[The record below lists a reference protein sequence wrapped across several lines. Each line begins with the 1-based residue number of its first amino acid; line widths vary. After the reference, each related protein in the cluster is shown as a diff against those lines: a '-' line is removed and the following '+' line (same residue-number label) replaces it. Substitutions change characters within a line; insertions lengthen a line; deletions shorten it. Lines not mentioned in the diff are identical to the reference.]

1 MSLWLQEEMKKLD
14 EHREKCTPK
23 SGHTK
28 ITVIVF
34 LIIEAALLV
43 FNQLTPDY
51 NALPLCG
58 IVGFMGILIIVIFA
72 SKSQTIPDKPKLPNA
87 VKCIEQLHFSP
98 EELQQFD
105 AEMMAA
111 PLALI
116 KDESHSNT
124 PIILTQHYMAR
135 SFFSMGEIDYNIF
148 RLSDI
153 AMTCYASSRNGATI
167 NPLDKIYDID
177 LLNNRGEK
185 IGGVSI
191 SGKKNFMEFNGTLEK
206 YAPDIQLNVPYKDVK
221 KIRKNS

>member
-23 SGHTK
+23 SSHTI

-43 FNQLTPDY
+43 YNQLTPDY

-72 SKSQTIPDKPKLPNA
+72 SKSKTTPNKPKLPNA
-87 VKCIEQLHFSP
+87 VKCIEALRFSP
-98 EELQQFD
+98 MELQQFD

-116 KDESHSNT
+116 QDESHSNT

-135 SFFSMGEIDYNIF
+135 SFFNMGEIDYNIF

-167 NPLDKIYDID
+167 NPFDKIYDID

-191 SGKKNFMEFNGTLEK
+191 SGKKNFMDFNAALEK
-206 YAPDIQLNVPYKDVK
+206 YAPSIQLNVPFKDVK
-221 KIRKNS
+221 KIRKNA